1 MTQRN
6 IIIGL
11 IALLLL
17 VGLGFFIGKKKGWIG
32 GDAGIKVATE
42 AAQKRDIVET
52 VSASGKVQ
60 PETEIKIS
68 ADVSG
73 EVVELLVKEGEKVKK
88 GQLLLKIKPDLYIS
102 AAERLEAALNTSKA
116 TAANS
121 KSRLMQAESNFVNTE
136 ATFKRNEKL
145 YEQKVISQQE
155 FDAAKAQYEVAKA
168 EISASKQS
176 VEGSEYNIK
185 GAQAALKEA
194 KDNLA
199 RTSIYSPV
207 NGTVSKLNIESGER
221 VVGTSQMAG
230 TEIMRIANLNEM
242 EVKVDVN
249 ESDIVRVSLNDT
261 AEVEVDAYLG
271 RKFKGIVTSIANS
284 ANTTVG
290 LSVDQVTNFEVKV
303 RILQESYQ
311 DLLRADQPNLS
322 PFRPGMS
329 ATVDVK
335 TERAVDVLSVPIQA
349 VTTRVDSTLADPEE
363 KTIRENQETG
373 QDVDPSGAKKLKE
386 KQQEV
391 KEVVFLLV
399 DGKAKQVEVKTG
411 IQDSEYI
418 QIVSGLKEKDE
429 VIFAPYSAVSKKL
442 KDGAKVVKTDLKD
455 LFGKDGKKDE

>member
-1 MTQRN
+1 MNQRK
-6 IIIGL
+6 IIVGL
-11 IALLLL
+11 VVIVALLSFI
-17 VGLGFFIGKKKGWIG
+17 FFIGKKKGWIG
-32 GDAGIKVATE
+32 EPEGLKVAVE
-42 AAQKRDIVET
+42 AARKRTIIET

-116 TAANS
+116 TSSNS
-121 KSRLMQAESNFVNTE
+121 KSRLLQAQSQFVNSE
-136 ATFKRNEKL
+136 ASFKRNEKL
-145 YEQKVISQQE
+145 FEQKVISQQE

-168 EISASKQS
+168 EITAAQQS

-207 NGTVSKLNIESGER
+207 SGTVSKLNIESGER

-284 ANTTVG
+284 ANSSVTMA
-290 LSVDQVTNFEVKV
+290 VDQVTNFEVKV
-303 RILQESYQ
+303 RILQESYL
-311 DLLRADQPNLS
+311 DLLKPEQPNLS

-329 ATVDVK
+329 ATVDIK
-335 TERAVDVLSVPIQA
+335 TERAENVLTVPIQA
-349 VTTRVDSTLADPEE
+349 VTTRVDSTLNNPEE

-373 QDVDPSGAKKLKE
+373 QEVDAGGAKKVKE
-386 KQQEV
+386 KKQDIQ
-391 KEVVFLLV
+391 EVVFV
-399 DGKAKQVEVKTG
+399 IETGKAKKLPVKTG
-411 IQDSEYI
+411 IQDNEYI
-418 QIVSGLKEKDE
+418 QILSGLKEGTE

-442 KDGAKVVKTDLKD
+442 KQDSRVTKTDLKN
-455 LFGKDGKKDE
+455 LYGKEGKKEE